1 MKKENKKVVTNPKYT
16 EILKLRE
23 YLHEEGLHHSL
34 RKKND
39 GWQIVFRIENEFD
52 NVTLYCTQDGTSLG
66 ENENLIE
73 FVIKRGLKIESV
85 KGFLNANHALSQIK
99 DFIEK
104 KNAAERCDVLSPE
117 ELSEKAKKTNKA
129 KNCPLCG
136 CSEIH
141 VEAYDPFD
149 GYRGSLSMW
158 RISCRECGCNV
169 VGTSRKDVGEKWN
182 KRAKE

>member
-1 MKKENKKVVTNPKYT
+1 
-16 EILKLRE
+16 
-23 YLHEEGLHHSL
+23 L

-104 KNAAERCDVLSPE
+104 KNAAERCEIAKSDKSE
-117 ELSEKAKKTNKA
+117 ESEKEKRSTKA

-136 CSEIH
+136 SGEIH

-149 GYRGSLSMW
+149 GYQGSFSMW